1 MFLMR
6 MIVHLCVCVNV
17 INSSRET
24 AFDVTSGTSVYFAI
38 KSANPSLSVRQIR
51 AQDALYNKFKGIL
64 NWKDNLYPRNVG
76 TLFI

>member
-1 MFLMR
+1 
-6 MIVHLCVCVNV
+6 VCVNI

-24 AFDVTSGTSVYFAI
+24 IFDVTSGTSVYFAI

-64 NWKDNLYPRNVG
+64 N
-76 TLFI
+76 

>member
-1 MFLMR
+1 M
-6 MIVHLCVCVNV
+6 CVNV

-51 AQDALYNKFKGIL
+51 AQDFII
-64 NWKDNLYPRNVG
+64 NLK
-76 TLFI
+76 I